1 MKKKPTK
8 HGVAPLSLSALVLGL
23 AFTGA
28 QAQDLEGEQLQ
39 VFDDLCVSCHNFED
53 YAGGLDLSLVVHDP
67 ITAHPAEWERV
78 TRKMRAGMMPPP
90 GQPRPEFDEYMALVE
105 WLEDEIDAVA
115 EFDPGTKSIH
125 RMNRNE
131 YVNAIRDLLG

>member
-53 YAGGLDLSLVVHDP
+53 IAGGVDVSLVVHEHS
-67 ITAHPAEWERV
+67 TASPADWEGV
-78 TRKMRAGMMPPP
+78 IRKMRAGMMPPP
-90 GQPRPEFDEYMALVE
+90 GQLRPEFAEYMALVE
-105 WLEDEIDAVA
+105 WLEDEIAAVA
-115 EFDPGTKSIH
+115 EFDPGTEPIH
-125 RMNRNE
+125 RMDRNE
-131 YVNAIRDLLG
+131 